1 MICVVPLH
9 QHRRFIEGD
18 LLILRGGAASLRA
31 RVDTCARL
39 HACAAGTS
47 GVDELAAHTR
57 RFYLS

>member
-1 MICVVPLH
+1 MICVAPLH
-9 QHRRFIEGD
+9 QHRRFIYGE

-31 RVDTCARL
+31 HVATCARL

-47 GVDELAAHTR
+47 GADELAAHTR